1 MELDRIMEA
10 AADEEARMQKF
21 YNDQMKKSW
30 EDSISKKRV
39 DDTPDYVP
47 GKFSNGLIYIPTFIM

>member
-1 MELDRIMEA
+1 MEA

-21 YNDQMKKSW
+21 YNEQMKKSW

-47 GKFSNGLIYIPTFIM
+47 EKFSNRSIYIPTFII

>member
-1 MELDRIMEA
+1 MEA